1 MKTLSSIFAASAIV
15 LASLSVEAQDK
26 PIKNRLD
33 PEDYDYVLADGVTAK
48 EVTYYSE
55 GVACWAKIFYPKGY
69 TEADRRPG
77 IVLGH
82 GWTGTHASLE
92 QYANFFA
99 HKGMIAMA
107 IDYRGWGNSN
117 GFISLAESVKS
128 DDQKRRIQA
137 TADVTVKRTRLLPL
151 KQVEDYRNAISYI
164 QGEPG
169 VDRDRIGIWG
179 SSFSGGH
186 IVTVSAIDSRVKA
199 AVGQIPAV
207 SGREVSNTPRKW
219 PPHIQKAAIERAR
232 TGKSGD
238 FETGF
243 STPRMVDTETLEKT
257 FEYHPFHYVEMVPE
271 TTAILFIGAENEELY
286 GPTKNKNRGE
296 AAANELKG
304 PSKYIEIPDITHFE
318 AYSGAAFEMGSNAA
332 ADWYLEHLGSPTK

>member
-1 MKTLSSIFAASAIV
+1 MKTTFSISTVFV
-15 LASLSVEAQDK
+15 LFLTSLMVEAQA
-26 PIKNRLD
+26 IKNRLD
-33 PEDYDYVLADGVTAK
+33 PEDYDYVMADGVTAK

-55 GVACWAKIFYPKGY
+55 GVACWGRIFYPKGFS
-69 TEADRRPG
+69 ESDKRIG

-99 HKGMIAMA
+99 HKGMVAMA
-107 IDYRGWGNSN
+107 IDYRGWGKSN
-117 GFISLAESVKS
+117 GFITLAEPVKS

-186 IVTVSAIDSRVKA
+186 IVTVSALDSRVKA
-199 AVGQIPAV
+199 AVGQVPAV
-207 SGREVSNTPRKW
+207 SGRNVPKTPRKW
-219 PPHIQKAAIERAR
+219 SPRIQKQAVERAR
-232 TGKSGD
+232 TGKGG
-238 FETGF
+238 EYQTGF
-243 STPRMVDTETLEKT
+243 STPRMVDTETNEKT
-257 FEYHPFHYVEMVPE
+257 FEYHPYHYVEMVPD

-286 GPTKNKNRGE
+286 GPRKNKDRGE
-296 AAANELKG
+296 AAANDLKG
-304 PSKYIEIPDITHFE
+304 PSKYLEFPGITHFE
-318 AYSGAAFEMGSNAA
+318 AYSGAAFEMGSTEAA
-332 ADWYLEHLGSPTK
+332 NWYLEHLGPANK